1 MVADDDRDDVEG
13 DDEWDDV
20 ELDADTMRGL
30 LDDLIAEITT
40 NADPLDAWDGIS
52 QAVPLALAL
61 DDAATAR
68 RFLAHAATLHEDGFA
83 TLFTARL
90 VQLEVLVGA
99 ATDDEALIEGA
110 LDRLAALDGFD
121 ETVSATWV
129 VVARQLL
136 HYDRP
141 AEAVDTCWRAVTTA
155 QQAAD
160 DRPVLAALTIG
171 HAADAVE
178 DAGDASS
185 ALVLTEVALDLLAAH
200 RDRLDTEPIA
210 HELEAPA
217 EADGVRVHLL
227 HQLGSIA
234 YREDQFD
241 LAGSAWADADALDR
255 ATADDPVLADSLL
268 TDRARVA
275 AIVGDGAL
283 AADLAEQAVAAA
295 EARGRGADRARA
307 QLVLADIRR
316 NLGDLDAAE
325 RLATDTLEIGQTFG
339 DLELVADAQALL
351 MKVAMHRGDLRRAH
365 EAAEQKLDLLRVGGD
380 TGAYVETMRD
390 AAQLRAFVGDV
401 AGAHDGLREVLAIA
415 HEQDWPAMVMELQH
429 ALASVLAI
437 RCEWREAIDLLHQS
451 RRIAEEF
458 GNALGVAN
466 AWWHLG
472 RVGVAAAL
480 PDAGDHLDRAETII
494 ETLGIARYAMYL
506 AQERARLT
514 LGAGDTTAAAAH
526 LDEARRLGHE
536 LDDPLGQADT
546 AVLSARLDLTSGD
559 PERARERLT
568 AALLEHEAAPDAQM
582 LVHDHLLLGRAAAA
596 LGDTTE
602 AERRLDAAL
611 ERARA
616 MAMLDAEVEALVAL
630 AALRHDTD
638 ITEAARARWR
648 DLGARRPDG
657 APTEPWQLRA
667 TVLDEPGVHILG
679 GDR

>member
-1 MVADDDRDDVEG
+1 MATDDDRDDV
-13 DDEWDDV
+13 DDGWDGV
-20 ELDADTMRGL
+20 ELDAETMRGL

-40 NADPLDAWDGIS
+40 NADPLEAWDGVS

-68 RFLAHAATLHEDGFA
+68 RVLAHAATLTEDGFA

-99 ATDDEALIEGA
+99 ATDDEALVESA

-121 ETVSATWV
+121 ETVSATWI

-136 HYDRP
+136 QFDRP
-141 AEAVDTCWRAVTTA
+141 ADAVDTCWRAVTVA
-155 QQAAD
+155 QGAAD
-160 DRPVLAALTIG
+160 DRPALAALTIG

-178 DAGDASS
+178 DAGDRSS
-185 ALVLTEVALDLLAAH
+185 ALVLTEVALDLLAA
-200 RDRLDTEPIA
+200 RRERLDAAPIA

-217 EADGVRVHLL
+217 EADGVRIHLL

-234 YREDQFD
+234 YRDDQFEI
-241 LAGSAWADADALDR
+241 AGAAWADADALDR
-255 ATADDPVLADSLL
+255 AIADDPVLADGLL

-283 AADLAEQAVAAA
+283 AADLAQQAVAAA

-325 RLATDTLEIGQTFG
+325 RLAHDSLDLGQTFG

-365 EAAEQKLDLLRVGGD
+365 EAAEQKLNLLRVGGD
-380 TGAYVETMRD
+380 TGTYVETMRD

-401 AGAHDGLREVLAIA
+401 TGAHDGLREALDIA
-415 HEQDWPAMVMELQH
+415 HEQDWPAMVMELRH

-437 RCEWREAIDLLHQS
+437 RCEWPEAIDLLHQS
-451 RRIAEEF
+451 RRTADEL

-472 RVGVAAAL
+472 RVSVAAAL
-480 PDAGDHLDRAETII
+480 PDAGEHLDRAEAII
-494 ETLGIARYAMYL
+494 VSLGIARYGLYL
-506 AQERARLT
+506 AQERARLA
-514 LGAGDTTAAAAH
+514 LGDGETATAAAH
-526 LDEARRLGHE
+526 LDDARRLGDD
-536 LDDPLGQADT
+536 LDDLLGQADT
-546 AVLSARLDLTSGD
+546 AVLSARLDLATGD
-559 PERARERLT
+559 PARARERVT

-596 LGDTTE
+596 LGDTAD
-602 AERRLDAAL
+602 AERHLDEAL

-616 MAMLDAEVEALVAL
+616 MGMLDAEVEALVAL
-630 AALRHDTD
+630 AALHPDDAATAD
-638 ITEAARARWR
+638 GARARWR
-648 DLGARRPDG
+648 DLSERRPDG
-657 APTEPWQLRA
+657 APVEPWQLRA
-667 TVLDEPGVHILG
+667 SVLDGPGVHILG
-679 GDR
+679 DDR